1 MSTVPP
7 DDVPGDEPGAPQDD
21 AAVEPYVPPDVRV
34 VEYVVPSQP
43 NVSEATLF
51 LSAQMPAIA
60 EQLRAITAP
69 VAEFQR
75 AMQNILSPSLLEA
88 TRAVQNL
95 MSPSVLELQRAMLEQ
110 TKSIAPLLEQMQTFS
125 QPEWLNATAGLADV
139 LRKVDGIS
147 KWAEA
152 IQLPQFQIPYTVFTS
167 ASGSMILSGS
177 ARAVVSDA
185 DYITITEDAEAT
197 EQPPP
202 VVLIEQKAQ
211 LARRVARRGFVGLT
225 PTQMRVICLMA
236 AIFAA
241 CGLIELSLPPEV
253 QHGMDVEGWW
263 ISIGLAFAFFLL
275 SNRDS

>member
-1 MSTVPP
+1 MPTEPP
-7 DDVPGDEPGAPQDD
+7 DDRPGDEPSVPLGDD
-21 AAVEPYVPPDVRV
+21 AAVEPYVSPDVRI

-43 NVSEATLF
+43 TVSEATLS
-51 LSAQMPAIA
+51 LAAQMPAIA

-69 VAEFQR
+69 AVELQR
-75 AMQNILSPSLLEA
+75 AMQNILSPSLLET

-95 MSPSVLELQRAMLEQ
+95 MSPSVLEVQRAMLEQ
-110 TKSIAPLLEQMQTFS
+110 AKTIAPLLRQMQTFS
-125 QPEWLNATAGLADV
+125 QPEWLNAAAGFADV

-152 IQLPQFQIPYTVFTS
+152 IQLPQFQVPNAVFTS

-177 ARAVVSDA
+177 ARVVVPDA
-185 DYITITEDAEAT
+185 YITITEDAEAT

-202 VVLIEQKAQ
+202 VVLIEQRAQ
-211 LARRVARRGFVGLT
+211 LARRVARRGFIGLT
-225 PTQMRVICLMA
+225 PAQMRVICLMA
-236 AIFAA
+236 AIFGA